1 MLRNF
6 ETSAVNRA
14 PLSMPDVMPAPA
26 ADRFQDPAPALILA
40 TLMLAVAVYRAE
52 LDYRCGRIRR
62 GRPPPH
68 PGCRVSS

>member
-1 MLRNF
+1 MLRN

-40 TLMLAVAVYRAE
+40 TLVLAVAVYRAE
-52 LDYRCGRIRR
+52 LDY
-62 GRPPPH
+62 
-68 PGCRVSS
+68 